1 MRTKY
6 TLYNLIVNIV
16 SSVLVPVLGF
26 IKVRLFIDLYGSE
39 INGLQLFF
47 AQIIMYLNIFELSFS
62 LAFRQLLFKPLA
74 EKNYDEVKSIYCGAK
89 KIFHLTGTVFLVAGG
104 ILSFVLPWFSE
115 TAVNYE
121 MAVMYFMIL
130 CLPYGL
136 SYFLMGLN
144 FVIMAD
150 QKEYKISIWIQSF
163 VFLRTVLMVAAI
175 ALKLPV
181 ITVFIIESI
190 QVFGSNFVARK
201 IALKNYPWLEDLDG
215 IKEDKR
221 FQENAKYTTV
231 HRLATIANNNTD
243 NIVITAFLNL
253 TSVSIYGAYSY
264 LTEAVLKIINSVVT
278 APMNSFGNLYSERKE
293 KSYDIFLEFFNL
305 SNYLA
310 TIIGVCVFVVMND
323 FVLLWTGKPDYILP
337 TVAAFLFAVNT
348 YYLTQRECIVT
359 TRDANGLF
367 KESKNNAY
375 CMAISKIVL
384 SIVLIQ
390 KYGIVGILVA
400 TSLTYWVVDF
410 LYNPVL
416 VYKRVFKQPAINYY
430 KMMFVRV
437 GVALLIGSLG
447 YFGWQVMHDW
457 VSLSFIHF
465 LLGCMALGFS
475 VLITVTLI
483 YMVSFSSFRD
493 IIKRFMSVLF
503 KNR

>member
-6 TLYNLIVNIV
+6 TLYNLIVNVI

-47 AQIIMYLNIFELSFS
+47 AQVIMYLNIFELSYS

-74 EKNYDEVKSIYCGAK
+74 ENNFDEVRSIYHNARK
-89 KIFHLTGTVFLVAGG
+89 VFRFTGTIFLAAGFL
-104 ILSFVLPWFSE
+104 ISFILPWFSD

-121 MAVMYFMIL
+121 TTVLYFMIL

-136 SYFLMGLN
+136 SYYLMGPN

-163 VFLRTVLMVAAI
+163 VFLRAVLMILAI
-175 ALKLPV
+175 MLKMPV
-181 ITVFIIESI
+181 VVVFIIESA
-190 QVFGSNFVARK
+190 QVFLSNFVARK
-201 IALKNYPWLEDLDG
+201 IALKNYPWLEDDTG

-221 FQENAKYTTV
+221 FIENAKYTTV

-278 APMNSFGNLYSERKE
+278 APMNSFGNLYTERKE

-310 TIIGVCVFVVMND
+310 TIIGVCVFTVMND
-323 FVLLWTGKPDYILP
+323 FVLLWTGKQEYLLP
-337 TVAAFLFAVNT
+337 TIAAFLFALNT

-375 CMAISKIVL
+375 CMAVSKIVL
-384 SIVLIQ
+384 SIILIQ
-390 KYGIVGILVA
+390 KYGIVGILLA
-400 TSLTYWVVDF
+400 TSLTYWIVDF
-410 LYNPVL
+410 FYNPVL
-416 VYKRVFKQPAINYY
+416 VYRRVFKQNAMSYY
-430 KMMFVRV
+430 QMMAFRV
-437 GVALLIGSLG
+437 VIAMAVGCVA
-447 YFGWQVMHDW
+447 YAGWQYIHAW
-457 VSLSFIHF
+457 VSVSFVHF
-465 LLGCMALGFS
+465 LLGGMMLGCS
-475 VLITVTLI
+475 VLIVVTVI
-483 YMVSFSSFRD
+483 YYVSFNSFRK
-493 IIKRFMSVLF
+493 IIRRFLNVLI
-503 KNR
+503 RR